1 MKGQQGFIRPLQSQ
15 SWNMVTLYI
24 HSGMQLLTQ
33 NQKAIVLVLDMSIQS
48 LATPLLANISLHY
61 YGK

>member
-1 MKGQQGFIRPLQSQ
+1 
-15 SWNMVTLYI
+15 MVTLYI

-48 LATPLLANISLHY
+48 LATPMLANISVALLWQIAWNPLPLRNV
-61 YGK
+61 